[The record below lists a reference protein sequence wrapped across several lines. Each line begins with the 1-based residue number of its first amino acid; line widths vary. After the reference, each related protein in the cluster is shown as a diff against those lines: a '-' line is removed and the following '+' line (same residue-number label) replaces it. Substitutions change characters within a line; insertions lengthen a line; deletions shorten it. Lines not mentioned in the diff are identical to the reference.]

1 MKIKTIAL
9 LLLTNVLIQLE
20 LSAQSNFSNDHV
32 DGQLMVQL
40 YKDIQINEFIASFDS
55 SYGLKVEQQLSEPLA
70 IWLLTFNQAAIAD
83 NEILQK
89 VNARPQT
96 KAVQFNHFVEERVL
110 EPNDPNYVNG
120 TQWDMNNTGQNG
132 GTNDADID
140 APEAWELNTGGI
152 TAAGDTVVVAVVD
165 GGFFLAHQDLN
176 FWKNYAEIPGNSID
190 DDNNGYVD
198 DVNGWNAYN
207 NNGTIT
213 SSQHGTHVSGT
224 VAAKGNNNL
233 GVAGVNWNAKVMAI
247 QGSSGTEAT
256 VVNAYAYI
264 FKQRKIYNQTNGL
277 QGAFVVATNSSF
289 GVDNANPNNY
299 PIWCGMYDS
308 LGAVGIL
315 SAGATANANYNID
328 VTGDMPTAC
337 PNNHLITVTNTDRND
352 IKASSAGYG
361 ITTIDLGA
369 PGSTVNSTT
378 PNNAYANLSGTSM
391 ATPHVAGAVGLMIS
405 AACPQLLQDYKNYPD
420 SIALLFKDFMLDN
433 VDPNADLLNKTVT
446 AGRLN
451 VYNSLVAISNYCLLT
466 SNQIKGIGQS
476 LIKDFEIQPNPA
488 QAYLQLFYNLPESGN
503 VQINVLDMAGRN
515 IKQMQRTNFSEGYHN
530 HIVDVQDLEAGIY
543 FIQLQIG
550 GSQSGV
556 KKFIK
561 N

>member
-1 MKIKTIAL
+1 MKIKTLTL
-9 LLLTNVLIQLE
+9 LLLSSVLMLQN
-20 LSAQSNFSNDHV
+20 SNAQNNLNNDHV
-32 DGQLMVQL
+32 NGQIMVQL
-40 YKDIQINEFIASFDS
+40 QKEAQINNFIASFNS
-55 SYGLKVEQQLSEPLA
+55 NYELKVEQQLSEPLA
-70 IWLLTFNQAAIAD
+70 IWLLSFNENVIAE

-89 VNARPQT
+89 VNSHRQT

-132 GTNDADID
+132 GTIDADID
-140 APEAWELNTGGI
+140 APEAWEINTGGI
-152 TAAGDTVVVAVVD
+152 TTAGDTVVVAVVD

-190 DDNNGYVD
+190 DDGNGYVD

-207 NNGTIT
+207 NNGSIT

-247 QGSSGTEAT
+247 QGSSGNEAT
-256 VVNAYAYI
+256 VVAAYGYA
-264 FKQRKIYNQTNGL
+264 FKQRQIYNQTNGTA
-277 QGAFVVATNSSF
+277 GAFVVATNASF
-289 GVDNANPNNY
+289 GVDNADPNNY

-308 LGAVGIL
+308 LGTVGIL

-337 PNNHLITVTNTDRND
+337 PNNHLITVTNTNRND

-405 AACPQLLQDYKNYPD
+405 AACPQLLQDYKNFPD
-420 SIALLFKDFMLDN
+420 SIALLFKDFMLNN

-446 AGRLN
+446 DGRLN
-451 VYNSLVAISNYCLLT
+451 VYNSLVAINNYCLLT

-488 QAYLQLFYNLPESGN
+488 QAYLQLFYNLPNSGN

>member
-1 MKIKTIAL
+1 MKIKTLTL
-9 LLLTNVLIQLE
+9 LLLSSVLMLQN
-20 LSAQSNFSNDHV
+20 SNAQNNLNNDHV
-32 DGQLMVQL
+32 NGQIMVQL
-40 YKDIQINEFIASFDS
+40 QKEAQINNFIASFNS
-55 SYGLKVEQQLSEPLA
+55 NYELKVEQQLSEPLA
-70 IWLLTFNQAAIAD
+70 IWLLSFNENAIAE

-89 VNARPQT
+89 VNSHRQT

-190 DDNNGYVD
+190 DDNNGYID

-256 VVNAYAYI
+256 VVNAYAYA

-289 GVDNANPNNY
+289 GVNNGNPNSY

-405 AACPQLLQDYKNYPD
+405 AACPQLLQDYKNFPD
-420 SIALLFKDFMLDN
+420 SIALLFKDFMLNN

-446 AGRLN
+446 DGRLN
-451 VYNSLVAISNYCLLT
+451 VYNSLVAINNYCLFT